1 MTKKTSSNS
10 RKSSPGRKKTS
21 ARSKSTRRNEP
32 LLAQLVA
39 SLLRLRGSFGPRQQE
54 VLAIL
59 LLVMAVLTFLG
70 LLGVTRGSLI
80 NAWTRFLRQGF
91 GLGAYPLA
99 LAVAALGVWLLL
111 RSVNQVPPLQWK
123 TVAGLQIAFLTLL
136 ALVHQLAYGDDA
148 LAQAQAGY
156 GGGYIGWAIADQ
168 LESIVGDLIAFL
180 LLLGSFVA
188 GLALIFDW
196 TLEDLLIALENLA
209 SRMRSADL
217 SSSSAGEATPAKAQP
232 RARRKRSKPIEQPST
247 AQPAPQEPATAPPP
261 PSRPATVPVSRSAP
275 AESSSRSETTPGIK
289 PHRRAVRLPPLDLL
303 IADENNNYGDA
314 DVRYRAQ
321 VIEETLASFG
331 VPVEVIDIS
340 QGPVVTQFGLKP
352 LFTEYRTPGGEI
364 RQRKVRVSK
373 ISALANDLALALA
386 ASPIRIEA
394 PVPGRAIVGVEVPNS
409 QVALVGLRGVMESSV
424 YQKKRSRLKI
434 ALGRSVSGEPV
445 VADLATMP
453 HLLIAGATG
462 SGKSICI
469 HSVTTCLAFNNR
481 PDDLRMVMI
490 DPKMVELSRFNG
502 LPHLLGPVET
512 DLERAGGVLHWVTQE
527 MDSRYKKFAD
537 INARHLDDYNRQAT
551 ANARLPRLIVL
562 IDELADL
569 MLSTPDETER
579 TITRLAQMARA
590 TGIHLVIATQR
601 PSVDVVTGLI
611 KANFPARIS
620 FAVTS
625 QVDSRV
631 ILDQP
636 GAETLLGRGD
646 MLYMAPD
653 SSKLVRVQGCFV
665 SDVELKSL
673 LNYWNDQL
681 PPDARDDTVP
691 WDEAIASGEYDPLLE
706 EAIALVQQT
715 GTASASFLQ
724 RRMRIGYPRASRIID
739 QMDEMGIL
747 GPPETGGRPRK
758 VLLEAEGGLPPQ
770 PPEQAP

>member
-21 ARSKSTRRNEP
+21 ARSKSARRNEP

-39 SLLRLRGSFGPRQQE
+39 FLLRLRGSFGPRQQE

-59 LLVMAVLTFLG
+59 LLVMAILTFLG

-80 NAWTRFLRQGF
+80 NTWTRFLRQGF
-91 GLGAYPLA
+91 GLGAYPLS

-123 TVAGLQIAFLTLL
+123 SVAGLQIASLALL
-136 ALVHQLAYGDDA
+136 ALIHQLAYGDDA

-156 GGGYIGWAIADQ
+156 GGGYVGWAIADQ

-180 LLLGSFVA
+180 LLFAGFVA
-188 GLALIFDW
+188 GLALTFDW

-209 SRMRSADL
+209 VRMRSADL
-217 SSSSAGEATPAKAQP
+217 SSPSASETSPAKARP
-232 RARRKRSKPIEQPST
+232 STRRKRSKPVEQPLT
-247 AQPAPQEPATAPPP
+247 AQPTPQEPAAAPSLAP
-261 PSRPATVPVSRSAP
+261 VPRLAP
-275 AESSSRSETTPGIK
+275 AESSSRSTTTPSIK

-303 IADENNNYGDA
+303 IADENSNYGDA

-394 PVPGRAIVGVEVPNS
+394 PVPGRAIVGIEVPNS
-409 QVALVGLRGVMESSV
+409 QVALVGLRGVMESST
-424 YQKKRSRLKI
+424 YQKKRSRLKV

-537 INARHLDDYNRQAT
+537 SNARHLDDYNRQAT
-551 ANARLPRLIVL
+551 ADARLPRLVVL

-673 LNYWNDQL
+673 LSYWNEQL
-681 PPDARDDTVP
+681 PPDVRDDTVP
-691 WDEAIASGEYDPLLE
+691 WDEAISSGEYDPLLE

-724 RRMRIGYPRASRIID
+724 RRMRSGYPRASRIID